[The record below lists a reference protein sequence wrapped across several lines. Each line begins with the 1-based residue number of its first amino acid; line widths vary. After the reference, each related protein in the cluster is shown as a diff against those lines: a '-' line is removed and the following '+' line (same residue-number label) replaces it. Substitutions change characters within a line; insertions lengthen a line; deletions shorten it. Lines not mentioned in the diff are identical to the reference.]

1 MAYPTTINF
10 LESSPLLGAQP
21 INVTSTTQACPLGT
35 TVRAVDASY
44 GEGTFIYLVGV
55 ASTAAGDWVAYD
67 LKAGTTTRT
76 VAASVGPVAIAMSA
90 NVASQY
96 GWYQVVGAS
105 VASTTAAGTGA
116 ANAWLKVTA
125 TDGRATVSGTSAI
138 KIDGAVCTTAQDGP
152 GSGFTGVQI
161 SWPAVNGNT

>member
-10 LESSPLLGAQP
+10 VSSDVKLGTQP
-21 INVTSTTQACPLGT
+21 INVTSTTQAHPLGT
-35 TVRAVDASY
+35 TMKAVDAVY
-44 GEGTFIYLVGV
+44 GEGTFIYLAGV
-55 ASTAAGDWVAYD
+55 ASTVAGDWVAYD
-67 LKAGTTTRT
+67 TKAGTTVRT

-105 VASTTAAGTGA
+105 VASTASAGTGA

-161 SWPAVNGNT
+161 NWPAVNGNT